1 MRIADEPCG
10 LPMSKLPRDLT
21 ASRPIDL
28 GAEPDFSLG
37 GLLVRPSLRE
47 VQSRDRRETV
57 EPRVLQALVA
67 LVRAEGSVVSRDRLI
82 EQCWGG
88 RLVGDDAI
96 NSCIAKVRGLAALA
110 GPPAFEIETIPR
122 VGYRLHGRSD
132 HIAAPETHS
141 VAGRPRVPAA
151 EVSQSPAVSEDDPAA
166 TQRWRKF
173 LVTASAT
180 ALALALVTV
189 LFIVVVPRSHNPL
202 PAPSRPTVS
211 QQISQPAGEITI
223 AVLPFANLSGDP
235 GQDFFSDG
243 VTEEINGALAHV
255 TGLRVIAR
263 SSAFQFKNQNRDA
276 RAVARLIGATH
287 VIEGSIRKDGARVRI
302 SVQLVRGSDGVSLW
316 SENYDRSMTDIF
328 ALQEAIASSIA
339 QALRVPL
346 GLQGKGQ
353 LVADRT
359 SDIDSY
365 EQYLRARALYR
376 GRRIQEAITVLE
388 PAVAR
393 DPKYAPARSLLAMTY
408 GLVPVYLMDEYHF
421 ASIAAGR
428 KAIHSAVDKSI
439 AEARMALKLDPQ
451 QSEAYV
457 ALALADADYLNWA
470 GAEDNFRHAL
480 SLNPDEADA
489 MHLYGL
495 MLADTGRA
503 KEALASRQKLHELE
517 PFVPIYNIMTAAFL
531 QLNGRN
537 EESIDLLGSTPGAGP
552 TTYFRNIYLAR
563 AYAASGKYTQ
573 AADALLAMSP
583 AVKRV
588 SRPSV
593 ETAAQLLRN
602 LASGKPLPVKLPL
615 LEGELGFV
623 YAYSHEPG
631 RVLDAVERDVAM
643 GFGDLAP
650 LDSPWLPAYSPVR
663 KTDRFIAFVRNA
675 GLPEYWRKRRW
686 ADRCHPRGSEAFACN

>member
-1 MRIADEPCG
+1 MSPFAPGELAGGGDDRGISCIGKPAKRNQPCRVAIGAATASFRKIPKSFKGLRIADEPCG
-10 LPMSKLPRDLT
+10 LPMNRLPRNLT

-37 GLLVRPSLRE
+37 GLSVRPSLRE
-47 VQSRDRRETV
+47 VQSGDRCETV

-96 NSCIAKVRGLAALA
+96 NSCIAKVRGLAALTVPA
-110 GPPAFEIETIPR
+110 AFEIETIPR
-122 VGYRLHGRSD
+122 VGYRLHGRSRSQLQ
-132 HIAAPETHS
+132 APVTHS
-141 VAGRPRVPAA
+141 
-151 EVSQSPAVSEDDPAA
+151 EDGPAA
-166 TQRWRKF
+166 TRRGRKF
-173 LVTASAT
+173 LVTVSAAA
-180 ALALALVTV
+180 ALLALVTM
-189 LFIVVVPRSHNPL
+189 LFIVVVPRSHNSL
-202 PAPSRPTVS
+202 PAPKTPAVS
-211 QQISQPAGEITI
+211 PQISQPAGDITI

-302 SVQLVRGSDGVSLW
+302 SVQLVRGSDGVNLW

-339 QALRVPL
+339 QALSVPL
-346 GLQGKGQ
+346 GLQGNGQ

-393 DPKYAPARSLLAMTY
+393 DPNYAPARSLLAMTY
-408 GLVPVYLMDEYHF
+408 GLVPVYLMDEYRF

-489 MHLYGL
+489 MHLYVAY

-503 KEALASRQKLHELE
+503 KDAFASRQKLHELE

-537 EESIDLLGSTPGAGP
+537 EESIDLLESTTRRGTHHLFSQYLSGP
-552 TTYFRNIYLAR
+552 RLC
-563 AYAASGKYTQ
+563 G
-573 AADALLAMSP
+573 
-583 AVKRV
+583 V
-588 SRPSV
+588 
-593 ETAAQLLRN
+593 
-602 LASGKPLPVKLPL
+602 G
-615 LEGELGFV
+615 
-623 YAYSHEPG
+623 
-631 RVLDAVERDVAM
+631 
-643 GFGDLAP
+643 
-650 LDSPWLPAYSPVR
+650 
-663 KTDRFIAFVRNA
+663 
-675 GLPEYWRKRRW
+675 
-686 ADRCHPRGSEAFACN
+686 